1 MIFMDKAILVGV
13 WTPHLNML
21 MIEEHLVEL
30 SDLVRS
36 VGMEVADSVIQK
48 MTRLDPGTYIG
59 KGKVQQLAELA
70 ATTGVTH
77 LIFDEELSPGQV
89 KNLELASDLIV
100 LDRTNVILDIFA
112 QRARSR
118 EAMVQVELAQLR
130 YLLPRLTGVWTH
142 LERQKGGVGLRGPGE
157 TQLETDRRIVRS
169 RIRQLRSELEKIS
182 RIRDTQSRRRDRE
195 LHVSLIGYTN
205 AGKSTLLNALTGADA
220 LVMDQLFA
228 TLDPFTRSSH
238 LPGIGNVLFT
248 DTVGFIRKLPHHLV
262 ASFRS
267 TIEQTLQADL
277 LLHVIDLSHPRYMDH
292 ILTVDKLL
300 HDMNVSQDRVVKVFN
315 KIDQVPSGESKF
327 KDLVE
332 NSPGSVFVSARRRL
346 NLGSLLVKVTDA
358 FRKRFADFQ
367 ISIDQTATRLVAVAQ
382 RHYLVLQT
390 TEADDIIVL
399 KVRVTREQLSPF
411 LTLLKQEY
419 PTVRV
424 EPLHV
429 TEEST
434 SLTGK

>member
-1 MIFMDKAILVGV
+1 MDKAILVGV